1 MEHTEHM
8 QQSEYMEYPF
18 GFGFELMEQPKALE
32 CFNAMSEQE
41 QEELLRKLLTVH
53 TREEM
58 RGFVKA
64 MAASQPKK

>member
-1 MEHTEHM
+1 MEHTEHTPH
-8 QQSEYMEYPF
+8 SEYMEYPF
-18 GFGFELMEQPKALE
+18 GFGFALMEQPQALE
-32 CFNAMSEQE
+32 HFNAMSEQE

-64 MAASQPKK
+64 MAASHSKK